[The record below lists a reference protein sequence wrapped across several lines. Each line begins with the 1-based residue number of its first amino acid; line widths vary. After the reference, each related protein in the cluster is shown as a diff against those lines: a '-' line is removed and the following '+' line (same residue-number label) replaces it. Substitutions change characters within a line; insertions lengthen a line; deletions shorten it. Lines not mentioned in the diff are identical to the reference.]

1 MRIKN
6 KWTCVPFIAVL
17 ITILIFSFSFD
28 SSTACYAKTK
38 KKAVKIV
45 TYSSYSE
52 AVVKLR
58 QAAINTQTVN
68 FRLKM
73 SKKTSVSRLA
83 EDKPVEQVKDE
94 MYESA
99 SEFGYLY
106 EFHDTD
112 ENLNDNEDNE

>member
-1 MRIKN
+1 MRTCGVVAMQLRRIYFLDESWIK
-6 KWTCVPFIAVL
+6 
-17 ITILIFSFSFD
+17 
-28 SSTACYAKTK
+28 
-38 KKAVKIV
+38 
-45 TYSSYSE
+45 
-52 AVVKLR
+52 
-58 QAAINTQTVN
+58 IN
-68 FRLKM
+68 
-73 SKKTSVSRLA
+73 